1 MGAVVLEQLR
11 ARIGPDRVFDLTLE
25 MKSPGSLA
33 SKVREWSLGVAP
45 GAPRPALLV
54 CGGDGTVSWLLM
66 ALQECGLIDQF
77 VVATV
82 PLGTANDFARVM
94 GWSNAYYPEILH
106 DAMQRLQGTRGTV
119 TEQYLDVW
127 KVAQF
132 RGGSDSALQFVANG
146 RTVLMVI
153 SPATCTILQSELTG
167 IYHISGLQ
175 CRTESRDL
183 LPGAGTMDSLPVLNY
198 FSLGFDAKVAHE
210 FGRARDNGDCC
221 TGNRLGNVLCY
232 LKFGLLNSW
241 MWRGLCCHAGS
252 PNLNRLGLKVSLDSV
267 EIELPCCATQISV
280 INVPSYANG
289 AKPWD
294 GGRCSFCCSKWAPGA
309 VDDNILEV
317 FALFGPTHMG
327 LIGSR
332 QMSAVRLGQAR
343 RVELCVEQTEVGKGG
358 ALVACYHVANL
369 AA

>member
-1 MGAVVLEQLR
+1 MGAAVLEQLR
-11 ARIGPDRVFDLTLE
+11 ARIGPDRVFDLSLE

-33 SKVREWSLGVAP
+33 SQVREWSLGVAP

-66 ALQECGLIDQF
+66 TLLECGLIDQF
-77 VVATV
+77 SVATV

-94 GWSNAYYPEILH
+94 GWGNAYYPEIVR
-106 DAMQRLQGTRGTV
+106 DALQILQGSRGTV
-119 TEQYLDVW
+119 TEQCLDVW

-132 RGGSDSALQFVANG
+132 RGGSDSAAHFVANG
-146 RTVLMVI
+146 R
-153 SPATCTILQSELTG
+153 
-167 IYHISGLQ
+167 
-175 CRTESRDL
+175 
-183 LPGAGTMDSLPVLNY
+183 TMDSLPVLNY

-210 FGRARDNGDCC
+210 FGRARENKECC
-221 TGNRLGNVLCY
+221 TGSTIGNVLSY
-232 LKFGLLNSW
+232 LKFGMLNSW
-241 MWRGLCCHAGS
+241 MCRGLCCHAGS
-252 PNLNRLGLKVSLDSV
+252 PNLNRLGLHVRLDSV

-294 GGRCSFCCSKWAPGA
+294 GGGFCCSKWAHGA

-317 FALFGPTHMG
+317 FALYGPTHMG

-332 QMSAVRLGQAR
+332 QISAVRLGQAR

-358 ALVACYHVANL
+358 TS
-369 AA
+369 